1 MCSQG
6 VHGEGGGV
14 RGKGGSVHASEVGA
28 RLRGPVLGMGPALRG
43 EDRRDAWQVRGRDG
57 GGGGALTC
65 MVTTPSSSAASL
77 RIWLASTCASSR
89 MEKSASAPAPS
100 SQPAA
105 RQSSQRGGLRAPARP
120 SEPRPPRARAAAS
133 AASSSSGSRA
143 MPPTPTPRRRAPGAG
158 KRGGSSGR
166 CAQGPLRAP
175 GKTFSPFCSRLSAP
189 PRLPNLGGAQLRR
202 GSAGGYHLRAPV
214 AAAGEEAAAPA
225 VRRTPAPARPP
236 RCGGRLEEL
245 RRPHRVCGRG
255 ADRRSRRAFASR
267 GSPPS
272 EAAAAARAG
281 GCTRGGGA
289 AIRLLCWG
297 SHPSEAG
304 EGEV

>member
-1 MCSQG
+1 MP
-6 VHGEGGGV
+6 
-14 RGKGGSVHASEVGA
+14 GKFAGA
-28 RLRGPVLGMGPALRG
+28 M
-43 EDRRDAWQVRGRDG
+43 
-57 GGGGALTC
+57 GGALTC

-100 SQPAA
+100 RQPAA
-105 RQSSQRGGLRAPARP
+105 RQSSQRGGRRAPARP

-189 PRLPNLGGAQLRR
+189 RRLPNLGDAQLRR
-202 GSAGGYHLRAPV
+202 GSAVGHHLRAPV
-214 AAAGEEAAAPA
+214 AAEGEEAAAPA
-225 VRRTPAPARPP
+225 VRGTPAPARPP
-236 RCGGRLEEL
+236 RCGGLLKEL

-267 GSPPS
+267 GSRPS

-289 AIRLLCWG
+289 AIGLLCWG